1 MQRVILHVDA
11 NSFYASVE
19 CAENPSLKGYPVA
32 VCGDPEARHGIVLT
46 KNQQAKECGVKTGE
60 AIWQAKQKCPGLV
73 VVPPD
78 YPKYMRYSHAMR
90 KIYESYTDCVEAF
103 GLDENWMDL
112 SEPGMDI
119 CRGEQIAHEIRQRV
133 KRELNITVSVGVS
146 FNKVFAKLGSDYRK
160 PDAVTV
166 ISEEN
171 FQSVVWP
178 LPVSDLIYVG
188 PRTAQKLV
196 KIGILTIGRLA
207 AADSKML
214 NQQLGING
222 VMLKAFAMGLDN
234 SRVMRSDE
242 REVIKSVGNSATPPH
257 DITTPHQAK
266 CMIYLLAESVAAR
279 LRENGFK
286 ARRVSVSV
294 RNTLLEVESC
304 QTTLKSAT
312 HLSGEIAKAVLSM
325 FFENYEKKLPLR
337 SMGVTCSMLS
347 PADAPEQVDIFGES
361 EERRR
366 GEKLECAL
374 DGLRA
379 RFGHQVV
386 RRGIVLF
393 DSAFS
398 KINPKEEQLIH
409 PVAFLN
415 GDKVEYDTSDGRFK
429 KRKYG

>member
-19 CAENPSLKGYPVA
+19 CAENPALKSHPVA

-46 KNQQAKECGVKTGE
+46 KNQQAKLFGVKTGE

-78 YPKYMRYSHAMR
+78 YPKYVAYSRAMR
-90 KIYESYTDCVEAF
+90 RIYESYTDCVEAF
-103 GLDENWMDL
+103 GLDENWLDL
-112 SEPGMDI
+112 TEPDMDI
-119 CRGEQIAHEIRQRV
+119 RIGTQIAHEIRQRV
-133 KRELNITVSVGVS
+133 KRELGITVSVGVS

-171 FQSVVWP
+171 FRTLVWP

-188 PRTAQKLV
+188 PHTAKKLIG
-196 KIGILTIGRLA
+196 IGILTIGRLA
-207 AADSKML
+207 SADREML
-214 NQQLGING
+214 AEKLGMNG

-257 DITTPHQAK
+257 DIVTPHQAK
-266 CMIYLLAESVAAR
+266 CMIYLLSESVAAR

-286 ARRVSVSV
+286 AKCVSVTV
-294 RNTLLEVESC
+294 RNTLLEVEGC
-304 QTTLKSAT
+304 QTTLRSAS
-312 HLSGEIAKAVLSM
+312 HLSGEIAEAACGM
-325 FFENYEKKLPLR
+325 FFENFEKNLPLR
-337 SMGVTCSMLS
+337 SMGVACSQLS
-347 PADAPEQVDIFGES
+347 PADAPEQIDIFGES

-366 GEKLECAL
+366 CEKLERAL

-386 RRGIVLF
+386 RRGIVMF

-398 KINPKEEQLIH
+398 KINPKEEQTIH

-415 GDKVEYDTSDGRFK
+415 GDKVAYDVPDGRYNA
-429 KRKYG
+429 RKSG